1 MANKEGQTR
10 KVVVIGGGFAGL
22 NFVKRLD
29 PRKFDI
35 TLVDR
40 NNYHSFPPLF
50 YQVASAGLDPSS
62 ICFPLRR
69 GLWELRRGRPGVSFC
84 MGCVFFLDPARQG
97 VSPALL

>member
-50 YQVASAGLDPSS
+50 YQVASAGLDPPRIFFS
-62 ICFPLRR
+62 LRR
-69 GLWELRRGRPGVSFC
+69 GLRELRRGRRGLRVNIGWVCSR
-84 MGCVFFLDPARQG
+84 FFFSSCRAGR
-97 VSPALL
+97 

>member
-10 KVVVIGGGFAGL
+10 KVVIIGGGFAGL

-50 YQVASAGLDPSS
+50 YQVASAVLTRRVSAFRFVENCGNYAVAAAAYGS
-62 ICFPLRR
+62 IWDVCLP
-69 GLWELRRGRPGVSFC
+69 
-84 MGCVFFLDPARQG
+84 
-97 VSPALL
+97 